1 MANKVKAYTVGEG
14 DNQKVFLTQDAADK
28 YEFEAYVAATMA
40 SLPESWA
47 GIADYIWTNRAQ
59 LAPFLKVKAPR
70 KARAPKVASASPAPA
85 AGGKKK

>member
-28 YEFEAYVAATMA
+28 YEFESHVAATVA
-40 SLPESWA
+40 TIPTTAQEL
-47 GIADYIWTNRAQ
+47 ADYIWTNRAQ

-70 KARAPKVASASPAPA
+70 KARTPKVASAAPAPA
-85 AGGKKK
+85 AGSKKK